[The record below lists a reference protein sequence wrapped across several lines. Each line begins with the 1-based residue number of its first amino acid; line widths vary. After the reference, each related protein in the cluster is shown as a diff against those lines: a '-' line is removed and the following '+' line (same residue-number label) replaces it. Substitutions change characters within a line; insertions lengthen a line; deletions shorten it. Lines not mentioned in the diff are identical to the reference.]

1 MNMVDCI
8 KNWAQISKSIILEK
22 IAKLYP
28 RFFIFLK
35 SFLKEEVY
43 SIVSI

>member
-8 KNWAQISKSIILEK
+8 KNRAQISKLIIFEK
-22 IAKLYP
+22 IAKSYP

-35 SFLKEEVY
+35 SFLKEEAY